1 MQGVYGFMKG
11 SHNLAKDSWN
21 PFLKYKIITNVVV
34 QIFTFTKG
42 DTLKICS
49 IGAAKCDKKSRNN

>member
-1 MQGVYGFMKG
+1 MKG
-11 SHNLAKDSWN
+11 SLNLAKDSWN
-21 PFLKYKIITNVVV
+21 PFLKSKIIRNVEV

-42 DTLKICS
+42 DTFKICS

>member
-21 PFLKYKIITNVVV
+21 PFLKFKIIRNVKV
-34 QIFTFTKG
+34 QIFTFTKCNI
-42 DTLKICS
+42 LKICS
-49 IGAAKCDKKSRNN
+49 IGAAKRDKKSRNN